1 MTKLI
6 FFWFLFFFSF
16 KDAFNGCQIL
26 PCSHKIH
33 KDCATEM
40 LKNGMWV
47 VYGLFSTF
55 CRTLLYICTDFI
67 SYSSSLFYF
76 WINFVLLVTTSYFN
90 LCYHVYPFM
99 YIYHV
104 YLFMYIYHLYPFLA
118 MYIYHV
124 YPFMYIY
131 HLYPFMYY
139 LSCISLYEYLS
150 CISHIPLLSHASL

>member
-1 MTKLI
+1 
-6 FFWFLFFFSF
+6 
-16 KDAFNGCQIL
+16 
-26 PCSHKIH
+26 
-33 KDCATEM
+33 M

-150 CISHIPLLSHASL
+150 CISHIPYSHMHPYKYLPFLNRTTCPVCRQSFAHKLERRPVDKWREEGG

>member
-6 FFWFLFFFSF
+6 FFGFFSF
-16 KDAFNGCQIL
+16 FL
-26 PCSHKIH
+26 S
-33 KDCATEM
+33 
-40 LKNGMWV
+40 
-47 VYGLFSTF
+47 
-55 CRTLLYICTDFI
+55 RTLSTVAKFFHAPTKFTRTVRPRCWKTECESYTAYFLTLYSLF
-67 SYSSSLFYF
+67 YSSSLFYF